1 VPTPRGRPVFRR
13 PYRMSWRA
21 AFEGGECNRA
31 GIAWI
36 GKRAVDLA
44 RI

>member
-1 VPTPRGRPVFRR
+1 VPAACGRPVFRR
-13 PYRMSWRA
+13 PYCMSWRA
-21 AFEGGECNRA
+21 ASEGGERNWA